1 MSELIQ
7 NLEMYKYLIHELP
20 EAAALST
27 LSDGTFVEVND
38 YLTDLFGFQRD
49 QIIGH
54 TSFDIHIWTDPN
66 DRSRF
71 KEGITRNSRGRDFFE
86 FTFRHSSGDLITCLL
101 SAKLLYIEDT
111 AYILSILKNITPY
124 KKTMQELEDSRERFR
139 VLHEASFGGIAIH
152 DRGIILEAN
161 AGLSSMT
168 GYSHDELIGMN
179 GLLLIAEESRPLVR
193 KNITEHFE
201 KPYEVKGVRKDGMT
215 YDMLIQGKQIPYHGR
230 NVRVTEFRD
239 ITEQKRQEEKQRRME
254 DQMLQI
260 QKMDSIG
267 ILAGGIAHDFNNILT
282 VISGHAELLISRL
295 GENSSAFK
303 SLSEIHKA
311 ALFAS
316 ELTQNL
322 LAFSRKQVYDP
333 KVIDLNKTIS
343 GIYKILTRLIS
354 EDINVVLNL
363 GRGAFNILA
372 DAHQIEQVLI
382 NLAINARDAIAAT
395 GSTAGKHI
403 TIETECV
410 CLDDEFIVSH
420 PGCSTGNHI
429 MLSVS
434 DEGTGMDEQTRL
446 RIFEPFFTTKEQG
459 KGTGLGLST
468 VYGIVQQN
476 GGHITVYSEP
486 GTGTV
491 FRIYWPVT
499 EQSQH
504 ACDEENESI
513 DTLYG
518 TENILIVEDDTRV
531 RNFANDVLSSFGY
544 TVTTAENGLEAIE
557 KLEASVKTD
566 IIISDVIMP
575 GMNGPDFI
583 ERIRKEYPDIIVLF
597 VSGYS
602 ANYILQ
608 KEITGESMNFLQ
620 KPYSATT
627 LGRKVRELLDKRRN

>member
-1 MSELIQ
+1 
-7 NLEMYKYLIHELP
+7 
-20 EAAALST
+20 
-27 LSDGTFVEVND
+27 
-38 YLTDLFGFQRD
+38 
-49 QIIGH
+49 
-54 TSFDIHIWTDPN
+54 
-66 DRSRF
+66 
-71 KEGITRNSRGRDFFE
+71 
-86 FTFRHSSGDLITCLL
+86 
-101 SAKLLYIEDT
+101 
-111 AYILSILKNITPY
+111 
-124 KKTMQELEDSRERFR
+124 
-139 VLHEASFGGIAIH
+139 
-152 DRGIILEAN
+152 
-161 AGLSSMT
+161 
-168 GYSHDELIGMN
+168 
-179 GLLLIAEESRPLVR
+179 
-193 KNITEHFE
+193 
-201 KPYEVKGVRKDGMT
+201 
-215 YDMLIQGKQIPYHGR
+215 
-230 NVRVTEFRD
+230 
-239 ITEQKRQEEKQRRME
+239 
-254 DQMLQI
+254 
-260 QKMDSIG
+260 
-267 ILAGGIAHDFNNILT
+267 
-282 VISGHAELLISRL
+282 
-295 GENSSAFK
+295 
-303 SLSEIHKA
+303 
-311 ALFAS
+311 
-316 ELTQNL
+316 
-322 LAFSRKQVYDP
+322 
-333 KVIDLNKTIS
+333 
-343 GIYKILTRLIS
+343 
-354 EDINVVLNL
+354 
-363 GRGAFNILA
+363 
-372 DAHQIEQVLI
+372 
-382 NLAINARDAIAAT
+382 
-395 GSTAGKHI
+395 
-403 TIETECV
+403 
-410 CLDDEFIVSH
+410 
-420 PGCSTGNHI
+420 

-557 KLEASVKTD
+557 KIEASAKTD

-602 ANYILQ
+602 ANYISQ
-608 KEITGESMNFLQ
+608 KEITGELMNFLQ